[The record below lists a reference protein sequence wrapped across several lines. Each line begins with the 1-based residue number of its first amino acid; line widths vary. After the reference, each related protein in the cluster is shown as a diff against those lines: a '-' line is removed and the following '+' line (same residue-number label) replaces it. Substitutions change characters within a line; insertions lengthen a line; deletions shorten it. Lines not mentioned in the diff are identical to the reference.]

1 MINNFEPWWMRWIY
15 RYHYVY
21 NDNDDDYDDYVYNDD
36 DNDDNDDDNYDEDD
50 FVVVDDDMMVLF
62 LFICLPAIVLFI
74 RLLIYIC
81 LLYSIIN
88 TKVTNSS
95 RII

>member
-21 NDNDDDYDDYVYNDD
+21 NGD
-36 DNDDNDDDNYDEDD
+36 DNDGDNDDDNYDEDD
-50 FVVVDDDMMVLF
+50 FVVVDDDMMVMF

-74 RLLIYIC
+74 RLLIYVC
-81 LLYSIIN
+81 LLYSILN
-88 TKVTNSS
+88 T
-95 RII
+95 